1 MNTFVN
7 HKLTVFL
14 RSLLFIIPLKIHC
27 FFSCPHDDF
36 LNIMTGTEPVEE
48 MWAEIVKGYE
58 ANGLEDM
65 IQQVNDAL
73 AAEQ

>member
-1 MNTFVN
+1 
-7 HKLTVFL
+7 
-14 RSLLFIIPLKIHC
+14 
-27 FFSCPHDDF
+27 
-36 LNIMTGTEPVEE
+36 